1 MEIKA
6 PGFSGYFHNNCR
18 VSGLVRICSLCCMG
32 PTTLKELSFPVSGP
46 TRIHVDNNG
55 CKSMSSNHRTD
66 ALTKHIDVKFH
77 YTRDL
82 VDENCIDIQ
91 YCPTNLMIADFLT
104 KPIPARK
111 FLWCRD
117 ALNIK
122 DIRSRGDVGT
132 D

>member
-1 MEIKA
+1 MA
-6 PGFSGYFHNNCR
+6 TS
-18 VSGLVRICSLCCMG
+18 
-32 PTTLKELSFPVSGP
+32 TTTAEYQALYESARSAVWIQQLLKELSFPVSGP

-82 VDENCIDIQ
+82 VDENRIDIQ

-104 KPIPARK
+104 KPTPARK